1 MADLTQDDLEP
12 VNSWSDA
19 RILSKG
25 YQDEA
30 LVRNLTAQFKHDL
43 PLRVANNKVKVPV
56 SEQFSVRR
64 MHLLMGFFISARRK
78 SSMRVADIGGGNGYM
93 FDWVSQSNSGLDL
106 DWTVYES
113 EAIATNYKASGIGLE
128 IDFSQLVNFSQNQ
141 IFDLSIISCSLQYL
155 EDWEEILRIAGE
167 NSKHILIMRTPLAPI
182 PAHKFFIQK
191 NDTGIYGA
199 SQSSWPFTMFSKD
212 LFERKLASL
221 GKIIISAS
229 DYEETFPYDGNFY
242 PMSTLLVKCN

>member
-1 MADLTQDDLEP
+1 MANLTQDDLQP
-12 VNSWSDA
+12 VTSWSEA
-19 RILSKG
+19 RTLTKG

-30 LVRNLTAQFKHDL
+30 LVRNLTSQFKHEL
-43 PLRVANNKVKVPV
+43 PLRIANNKVKVPI

-64 MHLLMGFFISARRK
+64 MHLLMGFFISARSK
-78 SSMRVADIGGGNGYM
+78 NSMRVADIGGGNGYM
-93 FDWVSQSNSGLDL
+93 FDWISQSNYELTL

-113 EAIATNYKASGIGLE
+113 EAIATNYKASGIDLE
-128 IDFSQLVNFSQNQ
+128 IGFSQLVNFSQNQ
-141 IFDLSIISCSLQYL
+141 KFDLSIISCSLQYL
-155 EDWEEILRIAGE
+155 EDWEEVLRIAGE
-167 NSKHILIMRTPLAPI
+167 NSSHILIMRTPLVPT
-182 PAHKFFIQK
+182 PTHKFFIQK

-212 LFERKLASL
+212 LFESKLASL
-221 GKIIISAS
+221 GKIIISAN